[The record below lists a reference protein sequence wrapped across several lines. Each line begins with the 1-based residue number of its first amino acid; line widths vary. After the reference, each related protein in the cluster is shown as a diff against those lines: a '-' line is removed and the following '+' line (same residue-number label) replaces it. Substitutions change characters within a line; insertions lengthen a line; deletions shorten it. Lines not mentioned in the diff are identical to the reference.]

1 MFGVKLRDVLS
12 NKLNTENYSSNNCEL
27 QQVRD
32 QISNNIQK
40 DQAKQK
46 EKHDAGRIPATK
58 YEIGDLVKIF
68 RNNFDNYGKSTKL
81 LSKFV
86 GPYKITEVLGNDRY
100 RITDIPGFTKKGK
113 PYKTVIAA
121 DRIRPWVHIKAL
133 ELHSSGESSSES
145 VDRNNSE

>member
-46 EKHDAGRIPATK
+46 EKHDAGRISATK
-58 YEIGDLVKIF
+58 YEIGDLVKNF
-68 RNNFDNYGKSTKL
+68 RNNFDNNGKGTKL

-86 GPYKITEVLGNDRY
+86 GLSEVLGNDRY
-100 RITDIPGFTKKGK
+100 RITDVPGFTKKGK

-121 DRIRPWVHIKAL
+121 DRIRPWIHIKAL
-133 ELHSSGESSSES
+133 ELHSSGDSSSES
-145 VDRNNSE
+145 VDRSNSE